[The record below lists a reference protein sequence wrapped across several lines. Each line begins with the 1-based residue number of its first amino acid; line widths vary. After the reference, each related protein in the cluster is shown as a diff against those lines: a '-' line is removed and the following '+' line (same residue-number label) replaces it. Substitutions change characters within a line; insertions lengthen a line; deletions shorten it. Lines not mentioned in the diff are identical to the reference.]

1 MDISQEQLFQGANE
15 NTFNIR
21 VLQSAA
27 VFALNLELV
36 IIGPLGAARGPS
48 AAVDLPRSDVI
59 GVQTQINPTL
69 GLAGVFVIKGKG
81 SIGRILHQ
89 RKRGIRPGKKGMAD
103 SRG

>member
-1 MDISQEQLFQGANE
+1 M
-15 NTFNIR
+15 
-21 VLQSAA
+21 
-27 VFALNLELV
+27 NLELV

-69 GLAGVFVIKGKG
+69 GLAGVLVVEGEG

-89 RKRGIRPGKKGMAD
+89 RKRGVGPGRKGKAD
-103 SRG
+103 LRG